1 MFAKSVLVALLGT
14 LLGPVIGIG
23 IFMLMQTM

>member
-1 MFAKSVLVALLGT
+1 MLAKSVMVALLGT
-14 LLGPVIGIG
+14 LLGPAIGIG